1 MVLYLAIPSLL
12 LVSVQV
18 TGAEDQPPSFNYK
31 SGDIADLQRAK
42 SAFVAEYEKVVA
54 YLNKDNPNAW
64 GYTDILNLWDFR
76 ESSRKQSQQ
85 VQTDPDD
92 MYALAQRVKNNLGKQ
107 VTDLGKDIYEN
118 ETEYQ
123 IRFLLLVSKT
133 FSDSKVW
140 NPVASH
146 DKNMASREL
155 RDVVNALSRSG
166 RSVELAEQEFSKRRS
181 VYKSIEEQER
191 EKAIRAALRLVEFKK
206 ERSKRLIQ
214 ARKEMYAK
222 GLLPEKNLPEGQP
235 FMDLACCK
243 YWVQGSGKNKYIT
256 GYYLSKSGKRVDYTS
271 GAIGNF
277 NPYIPHAGLFALA
290 SGNGY
295 HIYQAGEAN
304 PSTGTTYVVV
314 LLGEKV
320 EELYRLRVFKWL
332 NEQPPADFSYF
343 KINYQLTPNGPLK
356 SLILR

>member
-1 MVLYLAIPSLL
+1 MLFLL
-12 LVSVQV
+12 LAPVHVAVS
-18 TGAEDQPPSFNYK
+18 EDQPPSFNYK
-31 SGDIADLQRAK
+31 SGDVASYQRAK

-54 YLNKDNPNAW
+54 YLNKDNPNTW
-64 GYTDILNLWDFR
+64 GYTDILNLWDYR
-76 ESSRKQSQQ
+76 ESSRKLSQQ

-92 MYALAQRVKNNLGKQ
+92 MYALAQRVKHNLGKQ

-140 NPVASH
+140 NPVASR
-146 DKNMASREL
+146 DKNAASREL

-166 RSVELAEQEFSKRRS
+166 KSVELAEQEFSKKQS

-191 EKAIRAALRLVEFKK
+191 EKALRSALRLVEFKK

-222 GLLPEKNLPEGQP
+222 GLLPEKTLPEGQP

-277 NPYIPHAGLFALA
+277 NPYLPHAGLFALA

-304 PSTGTTYVVV
+304 PATGTTYVVV
-314 LLGEKV
+314 LLGETV

-332 NEQPPADFSYF
+332 NEQPPADLSYF
-343 KINYQLTPNGPLK
+343 KINYQLTPNGPLQ